1 MATESSFRQIITF
14 FQKMGLYDVILP
26 FLLVFTVVFAILE
39 KTKVFG
45 MEEYD
50 GKKYPKKN
58 LNAMAAFVIAFL
70 VVASTELVRIISDS
84 VAQAV
89 VVLFMAVLFLLLV
102 GSFYKEGEAVYLE
115 GGWKLTFM
123 IIVFVSIVGIFL
135 NNIKDKSGISWLERA
150 LRFTGSGGDE
160 LAGSILLLAIIIF
173 AVVYVTKDPKPAK

>member
-1 MATESSFRQIITF
+1 MVASSFRQIIDF
-14 FQKMGLYDVILP
+14 FQKMGMYDVILP

-45 MEEYD
+45 MEEID

-58 LNAMAAFVIAFL
+58 LNAMASFVTAFL

-102 GSFYKEGEAVYLE
+102 
-115 GGWKLTFM
+115 
-123 IIVFVSIVGIFL
+123 
-135 NNIKDKSGISWLERA
+135 
-150 LRFTGSGGDE
+150 
-160 LAGSILLLAIIIF
+160 
-173 AVVYVTKDPKPAK
+173 